1 MKVPVGISNRHIHLS
16 QQHLEE
22 LFGAGYQLNKLRDL
36 KQVGQYAAEETVTL
50 IGPKGKINN
59 VRVLGPLRKETQ
71 VEISRT
77 DSYLLGVEPPIR
89 DSGDLAGSAGITVQ
103 GPHGEV
109 VLDQGVILAF
119 RHIHFSPEDA
129 EHFGVKDKQ
138 FVWVSVGGT
147 RSLILE
153 NVLCRVHPDY
163 RLEFH
168 IDTDEANAAGLRNGM
183 ELEVI
188 VPYRKEAVTYDEI
201 RRKEKQ
207 LVLVLNCGSSSV
219 KYKLYE
225 MPTNKLLDSDYLQ
238 GVKREEQEDVIR
250 DVIQKFSHLDISIV
264 SHRVVHGGEA
274 FKSSVIIDEDVK
286 EKIRQYGR
294 FAPLH
299 NPINLKGI
307 ELAQRYLPNSVH
319 VAVFDTAFHQTM
331 PPSSYLYSIP
341 YKYYEQYGI
350 RKYGFHGSSHRYVMH
365 RAEQLME
372 TPKEKLRLISCHIG
386 SGVSITAI
394 RNGESIDTSMGMTP
408 LAGLTMGTRSG
419 NIDPA
424 IIPYIQEIEGT
435 DSSGAIDILNTQS
448 GLLGVSGVSGDLR
461 EVMAGAKAGIK
472 RCELALQLFTTR
484 LHSYIGLYLAIL
496 NGVDGIIFTA
506 GIGQNSP
513 EVRQKV
519 CNGLESFGIILDP
532 EANRTIKSEGFIS
545 SPYSPVKV
553 MVVPT
558 NEELVMAT
566 DAYQLYVKNPDA
578 NPAAKQTP
586 TIGTA

>member
-1 MKVPVGISNRHIHLS
+1 
-16 QQHLEE
+16 
-22 LFGAGYQLNKLRDL
+22 
-36 KQVGQYAAEETVTL
+36 
-50 IGPKGKINN
+50 
-59 VRVLGPLRKETQ
+59 
-71 VEISRT
+71 
-77 DSYLLGVEPPIR
+77 
-89 DSGDLAGSAGITVQ
+89 
-103 GPHGEV
+103 
-109 VLDQGVILAF
+109 
-119 RHIHFSPEDA
+119 
-129 EHFGVKDKQ
+129 
-138 FVWVSVGGT
+138 
-147 RSLILE
+147 
-153 NVLCRVHPDY
+153 
-163 RLEFH
+163 
-168 IDTDEANAAGLRNGM
+168 
-183 ELEVI
+183 
-188 VPYRKEAVTYDEI
+188 
-201 RRKEKQ
+201 
-207 LVLVLNCGSSSV
+207 
-219 KYKLYE
+219 
-225 MPTNKLLDSDYLQ
+225 MPTNKLLDHDYLQ
-238 GVKREEQEDVIR
+238 GVKQNEQENVIR
-250 DVIQKFSHLDISIV
+250 SIIEKFSNHDIALV

-274 FKSSVIIDEDVK
+274 FGNSVIIDDEVK

-299 NPINLKGI
+299 NPVNLKGI
-307 ELAQRYLPNSVH
+307 ELAQRYLPNAIH

-365 RAEQLME
+365 RAEQIME

-386 SGVSITAI
+386 SGVSVTAI

-424 IIPYIQEIEGT
+424 VIPYIQEIEGT
-435 DSSGAIDILNTQS
+435 DSAGAINILNTES

-461 EVMAGAKAGIK
+461 DVMAGAKAGIK

-519 CNGLESFGIILDP
+519 CNGLEFFGVILDP

-545 SPYSPVKV
+545 SRYSPIKV
-553 MVVPT
+553 MVIPT
-558 NEELVMAT
+558 NEELIMAT
-566 DAYQLYVKNPDA
+566 DAYQLFVN
-578 NPAAKQTP
+578 TP
-586 TIGTA
+586 EPPRPIQPTPPVEKV

>member
-16 QQHLEE
+16 QEHLDQ
-22 LFGAGYQLNKLRDL
+22 LFGPGYQLNKLKDL

-50 IGPKGKINN
+50 VGPKGKINN
-59 VRVLGPLRKETQ
+59 VRILGPVRRETQ

-77 DSYLLGVEPPIR
+77 DSYLLGVDPPIR
-89 DSGDLAGSAGITVQ
+89 DSGDLNGSPGITIQ
-103 GPHGEV
+103 GPCGEV
-109 VLDQGVILAF
+109 LLEQGVILAF
-119 RHIHFSPEDA
+119 RHIHFSTEDA
-129 EHFGVKDKQ
+129 KSFGIHDKQ
-138 FVWVSVGGT
+138 FVWVSVGGA

-188 VPYRKEAVTYDEI
+188 VPYRAEATYDEL

-225 MPTNKLLDSDYLQ
+225 MPTNKLLDHDYLQ
-238 GVKREEQEDVIR
+238 GVKQNEQENVIR
-250 DVIQKFSHLDISIV
+250 SIIEKFSNHDIALV

-274 FKSSVIIDEDVK
+274 FGNSVIIDDEVK

-299 NPINLKGI
+299 NPVNLKGI
-307 ELAQRYLPNSVH
+307 ELAQRYLPNAIH

-365 RAEQLME
+365 RAEQIME

-386 SGVSITAI
+386 SGVSVTAI

-424 IIPYIQEIEGT
+424 VIPYIQEIEGT
-435 DSSGAIDILNTQS
+435 DSAGAINILNTES

-461 EVMAGAKAGIK
+461 DVMAGAKAGIK

-519 CNGLESFGIILDP
+519 CNGLEFFGVILDP

-545 SPYSPVKV
+545 SRYSPIKV
-553 MVVPT
+553 MVIPT
-558 NEELVMAT
+558 NEELIMAT
-566 DAYQLYVKNPDA
+566 DAYQLFVN
-578 NPAAKQTP
+578 TP
-586 TIGTA
+586 EPPRPIQPTPPVEKV